1 MKKPTDWLKKKL
13 GTATLALSNVEKSAL
28 NQTNELMSS
37 DINQSQRHTQGQ
49 VADSLINGEVTQEVM
64 DLRWRTYKVLRE
76 TEGFTAEIVGYETD
90 GTPIVKT
97 VKKDTNKSILKIKV
111 DENDPYPL
119 EMVLDNTEIALDGA
133 EPMQSEYLKLE
144 DKPTLN
150 YDDDGEVISA
160 THGGL
165 SAAEYHATNKTK
177 KPITIEREFIPRFN
191 LEKYTKKLNIRKID
205 EENRLLEFYV
215 SVYPDPYDRSS
226 RLFLSE
232 IKKVILNPDL
242 SNTFEMK
249 SIDFISYKT
258 LGTNDFLEYKYSD
271 VTYDKIVEFNGFYI
285 IKFKCKIIVN
295 GRDIFEEHRQEVLD
309 KKYENKDKK

>member
-1 MKKPTDWLKKKL
+1 MNWIKNKIAGVLISV
-13 GTATLALSNVEKSAL
+13 ANVEKNSFSQEKNL
-28 NQTNELMSS
+28 LSDDISKHSEKETGTLM
-37 DINQSQRHTQGQ
+37 N
-49 VADSLINGEVTQEVM
+49 SLKNNIVTQEVM

-97 VKKDTNKSILKIKV
+97 LKKDTNKSILKIKV

-119 EMVLDNTEIALDGA
+119 EMVLDNTEIALDGT
-133 EPMQSEYLKLE
+133 EPMHSEYLKLE

-150 YDDDGEVISA
+150 YDDDGEIVSA

-177 KPITIEREFIPRFN
+177 KPITIEREFTPRFN

-205 EENRLLEFYV
+205 DENRLLEFYV

-232 IKKVILNPDL
+232 IKKVIVNPDL

-271 VTYDKIVEFNGFYI
+271 VTYDKIVEFNGFYV
-285 IKFKCKIIVN
+285 IKFKSKIKIN
-295 GRDIFEEHRQEVLD
+295 GRDIFEEHRQEILD
-309 KKYENKDKK
+309 KKYKNKDKK

>member
-1 MKKPTDWLKKKL
+1 MKKTADWLKKKL
-13 GTATLALSNVEKSAL
+13 GTATLALSNVEKTAL
-28 NQTNELMSS
+28 NQTGELMSS
-37 DINQSQRHTQGQ
+37 DISHAQRHTQGQ
-49 VADSLINGEVTQEVM
+49 VADSLINGQVTQEVM

-76 TEGFTAEIVGYETD
+76 TEGITAEIVGYETD

-97 VKKDTNKSILKIKV
+97 VKKNKDKNILKIKL
-111 DENDPYPL
+111 DDNDTYPL

-144 DKPTLN
+144 DTPTLN
-150 YDDDGEVISA
+150 YDDDGEIVSA

-165 SAAEYHATNKTK
+165 SAAEHHATNKTK
-177 KPITIEREFIPRFN
+177 KPITIEREFTPRFN

-205 EENRLLEFYV
+205 DENRLLEFYV

-232 IKKVILNPDL
+232 IKKIIVNPDL

-249 SIDFISYKT
+249 SVDFISYKT

-271 VTYDKIVEFNGFYI
+271 IIYDKIVEFNGFYV
-285 IKFKCKIIVN
+285 IKFKCKVIVN
-295 GRDIFEEHRQEVLD
+295 GLDIFEEHRQEVLD

>member
-1 MKKPTDWLKKKL
+1 MNWIKNKIAGVLISV
-13 GTATLALSNVEKSAL
+13 ANVEKNSFSQENNL
-28 NQTNELMSS
+28 LSDDISKHSEKETGTLM
-37 DINQSQRHTQGQ
+37 N
-49 VADSLINGEVTQEVM
+49 SLKNNIVTQEVM
-64 DLRWRTYKVLRE
+64 DLRWRTYKILRE
-76 TEGFTAEIVGYETD
+76 VEGFSAKIIGYETD
-90 GTPIVKT
+90 GTPIVETIKND
-97 VKKDTNKSILKIKV
+97 KNKSILKIKV

-119 EMVLDNTEIALDGA
+119 EMVLDNTEIALDGT

-160 THGGL
+160 SHGGL
-165 SAAEYHATNKTK
+165 SAAEYHATNKTQ
-177 KPITIEREFIPRFN
+177 KPITIEREFIPRFT

-205 EENRLLEFYV
+205 EENRLLEFCV

-232 IKKVILNPDL
+232 IKKIMVNPDL
-242 SNTFEMK
+242 SNTLEIK
-249 SIDFISYKT
+249 SVGFITFKT
-258 LGTNDFLEYKYSD
+258 LGTNDYLEYKYSD

-285 IKFKCKIIVN
+285 IKFKSKIIVN
-295 GRDIFEEHRQEVLD
+295 GLDIFEEHRQEVLD

>member
-1 MKKPTDWLKKKL
+1 MKKTSDWLKKKL
-13 GTATLALSNVEKSAL
+13 GTVTLALSNVEKTAL
-28 NQTNELMSS
+28 NQTGELMSS
-37 DINQSQRHTQGQ
+37 DISHAQRHTQGQ
-49 VADSLINGEVTQEVM
+49 VADSLINGEITQEVM
-64 DLRWRTYKVLRE
+64 DLRWRTYKILRE
-76 TEGFTAEIVGYETD
+76 TEGVTAEIVGYEAD

-97 VKKDTNKSILKIKV
+97 IKKDTNKGILKIKV

-119 EMVLDNTEIALDGA
+119 EMVLDNTEIALDGT

-150 YDDDGEVISA
+150 YDDDGEVVSA

-177 KPITIEREFIPRFN
+177 KPITIEREFTPRFN

-232 IKKVILNPDL
+232 VKKVIVNPDL

-249 SIDFISYKT
+249 SVDFISYKT
-258 LGTNDFLEYKYSD
+258 LGTNDFLEYKYTD
-271 VTYDKIVEFNGFYI
+271 VTYDKIVEFNGFYV

-295 GRDIFEEHRQEVLD
+295 GRDIFEEHRQEILD

>member
-1 MKKPTDWLKKKL
+1 MEKVKNWVRKRMAVLSI
-13 GTATLALSNVEKSAL
+13 ALSNVEKNAL
-28 NQTNELMSS
+28 SQTGEGLSS
-37 DINQSQRHTQGQ
+37 DISHAQRHTQGQ
-49 VADSLINGEVTQEVM
+49 VADSLINGQVTQEVM

-76 TEGFTAEIVGYETD
+76 TEGITAEIVGYETD

-97 VKKDTNKSILKIKV
+97 VKKNKDKSILKIKL
-111 DENDPYPL
+111 DDNDTYPL
-119 EMVLDNTEIALDGA
+119 EMVLDNTEIALNGA

-144 DKPTLN
+144 DTPTLN
-150 YDDDGEVISA
+150 YDDDGEIVSA

-165 SAAEYHATNKTK
+165 SAAEHHATNKTK
-177 KPITIEREFIPRFN
+177 KPITIEREFTPRFN

-205 EENRLLEFYV
+205 DNNRLLEFYV

-232 IKKVILNPDL
+232 IKKIIVNPDL

-249 SIDFISYKT
+249 SVDFISYKT

-271 VTYDKIVEFNGFYI
+271 IIYDKIVEFNGFYV
-285 IKFKCKIIVN
+285 IKFKCKVIVN